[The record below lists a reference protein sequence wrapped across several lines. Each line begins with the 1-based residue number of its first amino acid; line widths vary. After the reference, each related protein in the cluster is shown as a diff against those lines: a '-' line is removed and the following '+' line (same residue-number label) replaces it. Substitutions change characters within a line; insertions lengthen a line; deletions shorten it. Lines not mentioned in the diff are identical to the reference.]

1 MKSVGI
7 IWRYDKIYGHIVPLC
22 VWCVVYWGRYVVS
35 NRLVTREKNY
45 CDFNKGI
52 RKINILFPA
61 QVQVHCGG

>member
-22 VWCVVYWGRYVVS
+22 VCCVVYWGRYVVS